1 MATEDDESA
10 LIIAAATEPSG
21 EPEPPAATPAAAVAS
36 DGARSANL
44 VTAGIIASRL
54 VGLVRQRFVA
64 HYFGTSGFA
73 DVLTAGFRLGN
84 ITQNLLG
91 EGTLSASFIPVYA
104 RLRAQGKTREATH
117 FALSSLGL
125 LLLTS
130 LAASILGVIFAPFL
144 TRLIAAGF
152 DPDRLENTARV
163 VRVLFPMTG
172 LLVLSAWGLGVLNA
186 HRRFFLP
193 YAAPVVWSLAQ
204 IAGLGIFG
212 YWLEQRGAPLVMAVA
227 WSALVGAGLQLLL
240 LLPAARALLGGD
252 LTPRFDHRDANVREA
267 ARRLPA
273 ALLGRGVIQIS
284 GLIDMALVSYL
295 GPGANAVFGYVQQVY
310 LLPMALLGTGEAAAS
325 LPAMAGETVEENVAL
340 RNAAL
345 RKRLGA
351 SLHRITVLTI
361 PTTFAFV
368 ILGRDI
374 IRVIFQSGSFDEAA
388 TARVVPLLAAYSFA
402 LLGNASGRVLIT
414 TSYAVGDTKTPTR
427 YAVYRV
433 VSSTIVSLILMQRY
447 DVLGVILGAVFAAW
461 VETIALGWKLR
472 AQLGG
477 LGLEQVRL
485 TRTLLLG
492 LLSVAPAALLRAA
505 LPVDFAASLLASL
518 LVLAVFCGAF
528 AVAAPLLGL
537 FDVRSLL
544 GRGRRGP

>member
-1 MATEDDESA
+1 MATDDDESA
-10 LIIAAATEPSG
+10 LILAAATEPTAA
-21 EPEPPAATPAAAVAS
+21 PAPAAAKVEG
-36 DGARSANL
+36 DGARSATL
-44 VTAGIIASRL
+44 VTAGIIVSRL

-104 RLRAQGKTREATH
+104 RLRAQGKMREATH

-130 LAASILGVIFAPFL
+130 TAASLLGVLFAPWL
-144 TRLIAAGF
+144 TRIIAAGF

-212 YWLEQRGAPLVMAVA
+212 YWQEQRGAPLVMAVA

-240 LLPAARALLGGD
+240 LLPAARSLLGA
-252 LTPRFDHRDANVREA
+252 LTPRFDPRDANVREA

-310 LLPMALLGTGEAAAS
+310 LLPMALLGTGEAAAA
-325 LPAMAGETVEENVAL
+325 LPAMAGETVEQDLAL

-351 SLHRITVLTI
+351 SFHRITVLTI
-361 PTTFAFV
+361 PTTFAFL

-374 IRVIFQSGSFDEAA
+374 IRVIFQSGSFDQAA
-388 TARVVPLLAAYSFA
+388 TARVEPLLAAYSLA

-427 YAVYRV
+427 YAIYRV
-433 VSSTIVSLILMQRY
+433 VSSTIVSVILMRWF
-447 DVLGVILGAVFAAW
+447 DVMGVILGAVFAAW
-461 VETIALGWKLR
+461 VETIALGLKLR
-472 AQLGG
+472 AQIGG
-477 LGLEQVRL
+477 LGGEQL
-485 TRTLLLG
+485 KPARTLLLG
-492 LLSVAPAALLRAA
+492 VFSVGPAALLRAA
-505 LPVDFAASLLASL
+505 LPDGFAASLPASL
-518 LVLAVFCGAF
+518 LVLVVFCGSF
-528 AVAAPLLGL
+528 AVAATLLGL
-537 FDVRSLL
+537 FDVRSIL
-544 GRGRRGP
+544 GRARRRR